1 MKKEY
6 KEIERK
12 EPSPEEGLT
21 KEDVRLRIE
30 AGLSNKEKNRIE
42 KSNLEIILKNFLN
55 SFNIILLSI
64 AALFL
69 FFVIYLNATGN
80 KEIADKYFGF
90 SKFTFIIPVI
100 LNSMIGTIQEIHS
113 KKVIRKLTI
122 VTESKVFV
130 VRDGK
135 EIQISKE
142 EIVKD
147 DIIHFKAGS
156 QVVCDSIL
164 VKGALEA
171 DESLLTGESASIK
184 KKEGEMLYSGS
195 LILVGDGYGRVE
207 KISEETYA
215 SSLSNQVREI
225 PKKKSKLIE
234 SIDRLIKF
242 LAIVLLCMTSIV
254 ILTLVYKINRWG
266 SDPTVWSIEQ
276 NVTYSLASASTWS
289 RIILTAGAFAI
300 GVIPTGLVL
309 LTSLTLAISIVKLA
323 REKTLIQEFYSLENL
338 SRVDTICLDKTGTL
352 TDGNMEVEKIV
363 STLKEEE
370 IISLIRKFNFA
381 STDTNPTASC
391 LKEKYGKEE
400 IVNFNYEPFS
410 SQKKSSS
417 LQLEDGEILT
427 LGAPE
432 YLLRKEDPYFSSAV
446 KEAKNG
452 NRVLAFLSGEKVL
465 ALFVLKDR
473 IRPSCKETLSY
484 FYKNHLDIKIISGD
498 NPFTIQ
504 KIAEKCSVR
513 NAEKVISMENV
524 SIEEIPSLV
533 EEYTIFARVSP
544 EQKKAIVLALQKKGR
559 NVAMTGDGVN
569 DILALRQA
577 NASISFCNATDA
589 AKACSDLILLD
600 NDFSHLKEV
609 VSQGRRVVNNIERS
623 ATLFLMKT
631 VCFILL
637 SLLLIPFKRGQ
648 MWFSVENLYM
658 MQFSVITIGGFLLS
672 LESSEEPIR
681 GTFKENVLYKAFLS
695 GIFMAISSLLPIL
708 FYEIPMNMGQTPL
721 LSIYDVSSMISLLT
735 TLSGFIVMF
744 NMCRKMNRYRLIVF
758 LVSLLSGILSGLFS
772 PTSFIGGKVTTF
784 SMFHSNDGNF
794 FHSQFFREIFQP
806 WNCPSVVSLVKNPT
820 AWILYFSFLVFGS
833 VLYTLM
839 LNWMKKKK
847 TSEKKSKR
855 SAR

>member
-12 EPSPEEGLT
+12 QSSPEEGLS
-21 KEDVRLRIE
+21 KEEVNQRIE

-122 VTESKVFV
+122 VTENKVFV
-130 VRDGK
+130 IRDGK
-135 EIQISKE
+135 EIQISKN
-142 EIVKD
+142 EIVRD
-147 DIIHFKAGS
+147 DILHFKAGS

-164 VKGALEA
+164 IKGSLEA

-184 KKEGEMLYSGS
+184 KKEGEILYSGS

-207 KISEETYA
+207 KISDETYA
-215 SSLSNQVREI
+215 SSLSNQVKEI

-234 SIDRLIKF
+234 SIYRLIKF
-242 LAIVLLCMTSIV
+242 LAIVLLCMSCVI

-266 SDPTVWSIEQ
+266 NDPTIWSVEQ
-276 NVTYSLASASTWS
+276 NITYDLSNASTWS
-289 RIILTAGAFAI
+289 RIVLTAGAFAI

-309 LTSLTLAISIVKLA
+309 LTSLALAISIVKLA

-352 TDGNMEVEKIV
+352 TDGNMEVDKII
-363 STLKEEE
+363 SSMKEEE

-400 IVNFNYEPFS
+400 IENFTYEPFS
-410 SQKKSSS
+410 SQKKCSS
-417 LQLEDGEILT
+417 LLLKEGERLT

-432 YLLRKEDPYFSSAV
+432 YLLKKEDPISSSAIE
-446 KEAKNG
+446 EAKNG
-452 NRVLAFLSGEKVL
+452 NRVLAFLKDDQVL
-465 ALFVLKDR
+465 ALFILKDR

-498 NPFTIQ
+498 NPFTIE
-504 KIAEKCSVR
+504 KIAEKCSVK
-513 NAEKVISMENV
+513 NADKVISMENI
-524 SIEEIPSLV
+524 SLEEIPSLV
-533 EEYTIFARVSP
+533 EKYTIFARVNP
-544 EQKKAIVLALQKKGR
+544 EQKKAIVLALQEKGR

-609 VSQGRRVVNNIERS
+609 VAQGRRVVNNIERS

-672 LESSEEPIR
+672 LESSEEPIK
-681 GTFKENVLYKAFLS
+681 GTFKENVLYKAILS
-695 GIFMAISSLLPIL
+695 GIFMAISSLIPIL
-708 FYEIPMNMGQTPL
+708 MYEIPTHFGNTPL

-758 LVSLLSGILSGLFS
+758 FVSLLSGILSGLFS

-784 SMFHSNDGNF
+784 SMFHSEDGHF
-794 FHSQFFREIFQP
+794 FHSQFFKEIFQP
-806 WNCPSVVSLVKNPT
+806 WNCPSVVSLVKNPS
-820 AWILYFSFLVFGS
+820 AWILFFSFLIIGS
-833 VLYTLM
+833 LLYTLI
-839 LNWMKKKK
+839 LDWIKKRKNRAKK
-847 TSEKKSKR
+847 EETR
-855 SAR
+855 